1 MATFGSD
8 LGTGSEKGAEDM
20 TEFQILVL
28 ALVQGITEFLPISS
42 SGHLV
47 LVPAVT
53 GWTDQGLAMDVA
65 VHVGTLGAVIA
76 YFWKDLFGL
85 LRGLPK
91 VVTDREDPKVKLLTY
106 LVLATLP
113 VVIAGLLIVQHADA
127 LRSVEVIGWTTLG
140 FGIALFAA
148 DKLGSV
154 TRRIDNM
161 ACRDALVIGLAQ
173 ALALIPGTSRSG
185 ITMTAAR
192 ILGFDRSESA
202 RFSMLLSIPVI
213 VAAGGLL
220 GMKLYQADGLTL
232 DSSILLA
239 VIFSFVSA
247 FLAIWWL
254 MRWLSRANF
263 TLLAAYRVLLGGGL
277 LFWAYS

>member
-1 MATFGSD
+1 MG
-8 LGTGSEKGAEDM
+8 
-20 TEFQILVL
+20 EFQILIL

-47 LVPAVT
+47 LVPALT
-53 GWTDQGLAMDVA
+53 GWEDQGLMVDVA

-76 YFWKDLFGL
+76 YFWRDLLEL

-91 VVTDREDPKVKLLTY
+91 VVTDRNDPKARLITY
-106 LVLATLP
+106 LVLATIP
-113 VVIAGLLIVQHADA
+113 IVIGGLLIIQSADS

-148 DKLGSV
+148 DKLGKV
-154 TRRIDNM
+154 TRKVENM
-161 ACRDALVIGLAQ
+161 DYRDALVIGIAQ
-173 ALALIPGTSRSG
+173 VLALIPGTSRSG

-192 ILGFDRSESA
+192 ILGFNRSEAA

-213 VAAGGLL
+213 VAAGTLI
-220 GMKLYQADGLTL
+220 GMKLSNAGGVQIGADI
-232 DSSILLA
+232 ILA
-239 VIFSFVSA
+239 TVFSFISA

-254 MRWLSRANF
+254 MSWLSRANF
-263 TLLAAYRVLLGGGL
+263 TLLAAYRILLGGGL

>member
-1 MATFGSD
+1 MA
-8 LGTGSEKGAEDM
+8 
-20 TEFQILVL
+20 EFQILIL

-53 GWTDQGLAMDVA
+53 GWADQGLAMDVA
-65 VHVGTLGAVIA
+65 VHVGTLGAVVA
-76 YFWKDLFGL
+76 YFWKDLFDL
-85 LRGLPK
+85 VCGLPK
-91 VVTDREDPKVKLLTY
+91 VVTDRSDPKVRLIAY
-106 LVLATLP
+106 LAVATLP
-113 VVIAGLLIVQHADA
+113 VVFAGLVIFQAADQ
-127 LRSVEVIGWTTLG
+127 LRSIEVIGWTTLG

-161 ACRDALVIGLAQ
+161 IYRDAFVIGLAQ

-192 ILGFDRSESA
+192 VLGFNRSEAA

-220 GMKLYQADGLTL
+220 GIKLYQAGTMTIGKDMV
-232 DSSILLA
+232 LA
-239 VIFSFVSA
+239 AAFSFISA
-247 FLAIWWL
+247 LLAIWWL
-254 MRWLSRANF
+254 MNWLNRANF
-263 TLLAAYRVLLGGGL
+263 TLLAAYRVILGSGL
-277 LFWAYS
+277 LYWAYS

>member
-1 MATFGSD
+1 MA
-8 LGTGSEKGAEDM
+8 
-20 TEFQILVL
+20 EFQILVL

-47 LVPAVT
+47 LVPALT
-53 GWTDQGLAMDVA
+53 GWADQGLAMDVA

-76 YFWKDLFGL
+76 YFWKDLFEL
-85 LRGLPK
+85 VRGLPK
-91 VVTDREDPKVKLLTY
+91 IVTDRGDPMARLITY
-106 LVLATLP
+106 LAIATLP
-113 VVIAGLLIVQHADA
+113 VILAGLIIIQLADE
-127 LRSVEVIGWTTLG
+127 LRSIEVIGWTTLG

-148 DKLGSV
+148 DKLGNV

-161 ACRDALVIGLAQ
+161 IYRDAVVIGLAQ

-220 GMKLYQADGLTL
+220 GVKLYQADAL
-232 DSSILLA
+232 SIDRDLLLA
-239 VIFSFVSA
+239 MVFSFLSA

-254 MRWLSRANF
+254 MRWLNRANF
-263 TLLAAYRVLLGGGL
+263 TLLAAYRVVLGSGL
-277 LFWAYS
+277 LYWAYS